1 MKVLHVISGGE
12 TGGSRKHVITLLEQ
26 FPRDSVCLLVFQDGS
41 FAEEARQHGIRVEV
55 FSQKSRYDLSV
66 LSKMKNF
73 INNEGFDIV
82 HSHGPRANLF
92 MSFLKS
98 KINAIWIT
106 TIHSDPKLDFMK
118 GGLKGKIFTK
128 LNLYA
133 IRKIDVFFAVS
144 ERFKE
149 NLIQFGI
156 PAEKIHTIYNGIDFT
171 EPLQRDGSLQKEL
184 HLSANDFVMTM
195 VARLHP
201 IKGHDI
207 VLQAMKKL
215 QNDRLQLV
223 LVGDGPIRKEME
235 DLVEELQ
242 LQKQVH
248 FLGFRR
254 DIDKIYSNSHIAL
267 LASHSESFPLAL
279 LEAANQKL
287 PLISTDVGGV
297 KQLITS
303 EKYGWVV
310 PVNDSAAYAEA
321 IAAAFNDYEHN
332 KLAGKG
338 EELYEFS
345 SSHFSLKSL
354 ADNIEAVYNSLL
366 KK

>member
-12 TGGSRKHVITLLEQ
+12 TGGSRKHVVTLLEQ
-26 FPRDSVCLLVFQDGS
+26 YPRETVCLAVFQDGQL
-41 FAEEARQHGIRVEV
+41 AEEARQEGIRVEV

-66 LSKMKNF
+66 LSRLKNF
-73 INNEGFDIV
+73 INEEGFDIV

-98 KINAIWIT
+98 KINAIWVT

-118 GGLKGKIFTK
+118 GGLKGKVFTK

-133 IRKIDVFFAVS
+133 LGKIDAFFAVS

-149 NLIQFGI
+149 NLVQFGI
-156 PAEKIHTIYNGIDFT
+156 PAEKIYTIYNGIHFT
-171 EPLQRDGSLQKEL
+171 EPLKRDGSLQNDL
-184 HLSANDFVMTM
+184 NLSDDDFIMTM

-207 VLQAMKKL
+207 VLQAMKQL
-215 QNDRLQLV
+215 QNERLQLV
-223 LVGDGPIRKEME
+223 LVGDGPIRKEIE
-235 DLVEELQ
+235 DKVKELQ
-242 LQKQVH
+242 LQQQVH

-254 DIDKIYSNSHIAL
+254 DVDKIYSNSHIAL

-297 KQLITS
+297 RQLITS

-310 PVNDSAAYAEA
+310 PVNDSQAYAEA
-321 IAAAFNDYEHN
+321 IEAAFNDYEHG
-332 KLAGKG
+332 KLEQKG
-338 EELYEFS
+338 EDLYAFS
-345 SSHFSLKSL
+345 SSHFSLKAL
-354 ADNIEAVYNSLL
+354 ADNTEAVYRSLL